1 MYGMILKLGM
11 IILIGL
17 INRRIRMKRIY
28 LIMALLVVAF
38 GLIGVETLENG
49 STFGVIRGQINDNFT
64 EVADTDTL
72 QTARIDTLFT
82 TVDSLAVDALYNKAE
97 IDTINTRLKD
107 ASLFAVLT
115 GGKQTLTD
123 TAYAYVDSDF
133 DNYEIENFS
142 LKSGSLGNHIQYDG
156 DETITVLITG
166 HFNLEV
172 ANACD
177 IYFALKIGSGG
188 GLYLIDRS
196 VITRTVKTNND
207 VVAMSG
213 VYMGEI
219 SKGDK
224 IQIVVAT
231 SRDLGTEIYSLNM
244 SVALVRVK

>member
-1 MYGMILKLGM
+1 
-11 IILIGL
+11 
-17 INRRIRMKRIY
+17 MKRIY
-28 LIMALLVVAF
+28 LIMVLLVVAF
-38 GLIGVETLENG
+38 GLFCIDLQNFDNGEN
-49 STFGVIRGQINDNFT
+49 FGNIRTKINANN
-64 EVADTDTL
+64 DTL
-72 QTARIDTLFT
+72 DVYVNQNIAEIDTLFT
-82 TVDSLAVDALYNKAE
+82 TVDSLAVDVLYNKAE

-115 GGKQTLTD
+115 GGKQTLPD
-123 TAYAYVDSDF
+123 TAYAYVEGDF

-142 LKSGSLGNHIQYDG
+142 LKYDSLGNYIQYDG

-172 ANACD
+172 ANDCD
-177 IYFALKIGSGG
+177 IYFALKIGSGED
-188 GLYLIDRS
+188 LYLIDRS

-219 SKGDK
+219 SNGDK

-231 SRDLGTEIYSLNM
+231 SRGLGTAISGLNM